1 MVLYL
6 GFFFFFIKN
15 KICVSLKN
23 FKKKTKKSATLHHFE
38 QYVSNKR
45 VP

>member
-1 MVLYL
+1 MC
-6 GFFFFFIKN
+6 FTKN
-15 KICVSLKN
+15 LK
-23 FKKKTKKSATLHHFE
+23 KKKTKKKATLHHFE